1 MGAQLSMQT
10 AAVIGTQAV
19 PVARS
24 NLSIVTICTKQKRFK
39 PSPAGTPAA
48 LTAATQADLAAQW
61 IAVTQ
66 SLPRTT
72 VAANLYAG
80 RAFGLARDAAMV
92 TAAPLFI
99 LSAGLGLV
107 ASDTPVPAYG
117 LTVSRSGAE
126 SIWSKVIGPFDAS
139 RWFAALTKGPHAV
152 GWDKVFSPGSG
163 RVLIA
168 LTRPYAVMIA
178 PTLASL
184 PHDDLKRLRI
194 FGAGL
199 STLLPPTVREAVAP
213 YDDRLDTMMPGT
225 RSDFAQR
232 ALLHFAQHIAVV
244 ARDQKGDAEA
254 VKCALAPVRAPLRP
268 TRRSGSDADILTL
281 IKARLAPGA
290 SASRLLRQLRDE
302 DYIACEQ
309 GRFTE
314 LFRQAKAEDCAS

>member
-1 MGAQLSMQT
+1 MQT
-10 AAVIGTQAV
+10 AAVNGTQTA

-24 NLSIVTICTKQKRFK
+24 ILSIVTICTNQKRFK
-39 PSPAGTPAA
+39 PTPAGTPAA

-61 IAVTQ
+61 IAVAQ

-72 VAANLYAG
+72 TAADLYAG
-80 RAFGLARDAAMV
+80 RAFGLARDAAVV

-107 ASDTPVPAYG
+107 ASDTPVPTYG

-126 SIWSKVIGPFDAS
+126 SIWSKVIGPFDAG
-139 RWFAALTKGPHAV
+139 RWFAALTEGSHAV
-152 GWDKVFSPGSG
+152 GWEKVFSPGSG

-168 LTRPYAVMIA
+168 LTRPYAAMIV

-184 PHDDLKRLRI
+184 PRDDLERLRL

-199 STLLPPTVREAVAP
+199 STLLPPPVREAVAP
-213 YDDRLDTMMPGT
+213 YDDRLDTVMPGT

-268 TRRSGSDADILTL
+268 TRRSASDADILTL
-281 IKARLAPGA
+281 IKARLTPGA
-290 SASRLLRQLRDE
+290 SANRLLRQLRDV
-302 DYIACEQ
+302 DHIACEQ

-314 LFRQAKAEDCAS
+314 LFRKAKAEDCAS